1 MALVPVRGVAVN
13 VGEQT
18 GDGRYIVPGAVT
30 HADLPLP
37 IGWLVDGDQHADM
50 TFRDPQIG
58 NITSLSFV
66 PGGVAYTGVLDDAIP
81 EGAEA
86 VRRMKEGSAPGGS
99 RFFTSIDP
107 DNWAAQLID
116 PTGSMGDGLVMLATS
131 GVCRDG
137 ERFDWNAPR
146 RALSRAGMLVAAAG
160 GGDPLTDGS
169 VVFEDASDSLV
180 TRFTRLRMRGLTM
193 CSVSAFPGAYM
204 ELDEDTVYGEN
215 VTLDSAV
222 QMASARE
229 PFGAIG
235 VHHTETV
242 NGTWDG
248 GAATRNANTP
258 AELRHI
264 HAWMET
270 GGDPEAKG
278 SYKFPHHAAGTDTPA
293 NLNGV
298 RNALSRLPQADIP
311 DGDRAGV
318 ERHLRAHL
326 DDGNP
331 DSTAHLTA
339 SVHVGREAVDLALPP
354 SEWMTNPFLPM
365 PVGLTITNEGRV
377 LGHVAARGTCH
388 NGYVDRCVTPP
399 MGGSYDRF
407 HVGEV
412 HCSDGQRFACG
423 VFAWGI
429 PHADL
434 TLSLMEAWAH
444 YSDSRYGFAR
454 VVVGEDEH
462 GIWFSGALN
471 PGITATDVAVLRSLS
486 MSGDWRRDPRS
497 GRLSLIA
504 ALAVNFPG
512 FPIERQDGSLIAA
525 AAAEVEAPEPF
536 FVLDG
541 DDVTAL
547 VACGRVAPRSLTAD
561 CGCEGT
567 AETSAR
573 LVAVETRLER
583 MERLL
588 TPLHGDIADKLDAR
602 LRP

>member
-1 MALVPVRGVAVN
+1 VRGVAVN

-50 TFRDPQIG
+50 SFRDPQVG

-66 PGGVAYTGVLDDAIP
+66 PGGVAYTGVLDDQIP

-86 VRRMKEGSAPGGS
+86 LRRMREGSAPGGN

-107 DNWAAQLID
+107 DNWSVQLVD
-116 PTGSMGDGLVMLATS
+116 PKGGVDDGGMVLFATS
-131 GVCRDG
+131 GVCAAG
-137 ERFDWNAPR
+137 ERFDWNAPVRALR
-146 RALSRAGMLVAAAG
+146 RAGVLVAAAG
-160 GGDPLTDGS
+160 GGDPLFESEGS
-169 VVFEDASDSLV
+169 VLFEDSVDSIV
-180 TRFTRLRMRGLTM
+180 ARFTQLRIRGLTM
-193 CSVSAFPGAYM
+193 CSVSAFPNCYM
-204 ELDEDTVYGEN
+204 ELDVADPFED
-215 VTLDSAV
+215 LDAAV
-222 QMASARE
+222 AAASMT
-229 PFGAIG
+229 FGAIG
-235 VHHTETV
+235 VHHTATV
-242 NGTWDG
+242 NATWDG
-248 GAATRNANTP
+248 GAATRNADTP
-258 AELRHI
+258 AELRYI
-264 HAWMET
+264 HAWVET

-278 SYKFPHHAAGTDTPA
+278 SYKFPHHSTEGGPA

-311 DGDRAGV
+311 SGDVAGV

-326 DDGNP
+326 DDGNAEGTLIAAAFT
-331 DSTAHLTA
+331 DEDRLTY
-339 SVHVGREAVDLALPP
+339 PP
-354 SEWMTNPFLPM
+354 STWFADPGFVM
-365 PVGLTITNEGRV
+365 PSPLTITNEGRV
-377 LGHVAARGTCH
+377 LGHVAVRGTCH
-388 NGYVDRCVTPP
+388 TGYADRCVTPP
-399 MGGSYDRF
+399 LGGSYDRF

-412 HCSDGQRFACG
+412 HCDDGQRFACG

-434 TLSLMEAWAH
+434 SLSLMEAWAH

-454 VVVGEDEH
+454 VVIGEDEH

-471 PGITATDVAVLRSLS
+471 PKITAGDVAVLRSLS

-512 FPIERQDGSLIAA
+512 FPVEGERLIASGDMILP
-525 AAAEVEAPEPF
+525 VDAPEPYF
-536 FVLDG
+536 ALDG
-541 DDVTAL
+541 DEVSAM
-547 VACGRVAPRSLTAD
+547 VACGRVQPRSLTAD
-561 CGCEGT
+561 CGCDDT
-567 AETSAR
+567 ATR
-573 LVAVETRLER
+573 LLAVETRLER
-583 MERLL
+583 MERVIQ
-588 TPLHGDIADKLDAR
+588 PLHADIAERLDAR